1 MSQLFD
7 PGADLGSSEQ
17 TVLIGAHELRQ
28 EDDIVLLRLCGE
40 VSHFEVVA
48 MHAALLRT
56 KDQHGRVYVLV
67 DLRQAGNAGE
77 KVRKEVVEWYRTHR
91 VGCIAT
97 FGASAANRVIYIL
110 VTNAI
115 RLFAK
120 RVPPIKFFSEEY
132 EARSWIARLRREA
145 DSLH

>member
-1 MSQLFD
+1 
-7 PGADLGSSEQ
+7 
-17 TVLIGAHELRQ
+17 
-28 EDDIVLLRLCGE
+28 
-40 VSHFEVVA
+40 

-56 KDQHGRVYVLV
+56 KNQHGRVYVLA

-77 KVRKEVVEWYRTHR
+77 KVRREVVEWYRTHR

-97 FGASAANRVIYIL
+97 FGASAANRVVYIL

-132 EARSWIARLRREA
+132 EARSWIARLHRKA
-145 DSLH
+145 DSLQ